1 MTYPGGNYDIV
12 VVGAGHAGCEAALA
26 AARMGLETLLLTINL
41 DSVALLPCNPSI
53 GGTGKGHLVREIDAL
68 GGEMAKVID
77 ATMIQCKMLNTA
89 KGPAVYSLRAQA
101 DKKKY
106 QNKMKEIIENQANLV
121 LKQQEVVDIIVEE
134 GKITGVRVLT
144 GAIYSCQ
151 AAIIC
156 SGTYLKGRIIIGDVD
171 YEGGPNGLFPAKYLS
186 ANLLKKGISLQRF
199 KTGTPARVD
208 AKSLDFSKMS
218 RQDGDEPII
227 PFSFETEAIE
237 MDQVPC
243 YLTYTNEKTHQ
254 IIDDNLDR
262 SPLYTG
268 GVKGVGV
275 RYCPSIETK
284 VERFRDKDRH
294 QIFIE
299 PEALDTNE
307 MYAQGLSSCLPEDIQ
322 IKLYRTV
329 AGMENVEL
337 MRSAYAIEY
346 DCIYPTNLAASLEY
360 MDIKG
365 LFFAGQIN
373 GTSGYEEAAAQGLI
387 AGINAVH
394 LIRGKE
400 PVILDRS
407 KAYIGVLIDDIITKG
422 TNEPYRMMTSR
433 CEYRLLLRQD
443 NADLRLSPLGYEL
456 GLISQKRYD
465 DFLAK
470 KKRIEEEI
478 DRLKKVVVKASE
490 ENNQT
495 LMALHNSQI
504 NRSLSLFDLIKRPE
518 MKYDDLAFFDD
529 DRPDLSLSEKE
540 QVEIQIKYA
549 GYIKKQL
556 AQVAQFKKLEK
567 RKMPQAIDYSEISS
581 LRKEAMEKLT
591 AIRPR
596 SIGQASRISGVSPA
610 DISVILVYLE
620 QKRRRG
626 GQDND

>member
-518 MKYDDLAFFDD
+518 MKYDDLAFLMMTG
-529 DRPDLSLSEKE
+529 P
-540 QVEIQIKYA
+540 
-549 GYIKKQL
+549 
-556 AQVAQFKKLEK
+556 
-567 RKMPQAIDYSEISS
+567 
-581 LRKEAMEKLT
+581 T
-591 AIRPR
+591 
-596 SIGQASRISGVSPA
+596 
-610 DISVILVYLE
+610 
-620 QKRRRG
+620 
-626 GQDND
+626 